1 MRGLS
6 SVPPKCCIM
15 SKRKVMNLISI
26 SGVSQSLV
34 TGTGL
39 LFVLFDPASSLHIF
53 LPDAQ
58 KMPLPDINIFQ
69 RPLEAAIKNQ
79 W

>member
-1 MRGLS
+1 
-6 SVPPKCCIM
+6 
-15 SKRKVMNLISI
+15 MNLLSI
-26 SGVSQSLV
+26 ILLMLPIDRELV

-39 LFVLFDPASSLHIF
+39 VFVLFDPASSLHLF

-69 RPLEAAIKNQ
+69 RQVEAAIKNQ